1 MYDAVL
7 GTRRDTNVKASLYVV
22 KASLYVK
29 KAQNF
34 VERLIC
40 KAKFSSS
47 KYMIAFHT

>member
-1 MYDAVL
+1 MYDAIL
-7 GTRRDTNVKASLYVV
+7 GARRDTNV